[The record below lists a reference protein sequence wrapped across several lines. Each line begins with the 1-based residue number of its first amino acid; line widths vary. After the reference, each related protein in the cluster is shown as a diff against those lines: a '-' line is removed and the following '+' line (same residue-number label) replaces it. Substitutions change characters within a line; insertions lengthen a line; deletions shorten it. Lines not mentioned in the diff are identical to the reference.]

1 MRVSKTSGRT
11 YSCGYS
17 SGIAPDSH
25 IKVFPV
31 EEKSTNRTKVY
42 KM

>member
-1 MRVSKTSGRT
+1 MRVSKKTPTWT

-25 IKVFPV
+25 IKVFPAK
-31 EEKSTNRTKVY
+31 EKSTNAAKV
-42 KM
+42 